1 VDGTQYIAVQAGWG
15 VDAERMSNGLNG
27 MIPERLA
34 SQASAAQDGAVWV
47 FALRDKVKNPS

>member
-1 VDGTQYIAVQAGWG
+1 MDGTQYIAVQAGWG